1 MPEQGS
7 SEFINKL
14 KSYFLN
20 VLIVL
25 LAVLT
30 FYLLF
35 NFIKRA
41 TTSQSDAR
49 IETKDTSASQL
60 TRQPSN
66 QTLQI
71 DVQNGTGVQGLGN
84 KFMDYLRT
92 SGFDVVE
99 MGNFSSSDI
108 KTSMVIDRA
117 GNMKNAVRVARA
129 LGISE
134 TYVIQ
139 QVNKNYFL
147 DATVVIGRDY
157 QELNPYKQNQNNNT
171 NNTH

>member
-1 MPEQGS
+1 MPEPNS
-7 SEFINKL
+7 SEFVHKL
-14 KSYFLN
+14 KSYSLN

-30 FYLLF
+30 FYLF
-35 NFIKRA
+35 YNFIKRA
-41 TTSQSDAR
+41 TTSQPESK
-49 IETKDTSASQL
+49 IETKDTTASQL

-84 KFMDYLRT
+84 KFMEYLRT
-92 SGFDVVE
+92 NGFDVVE
-99 MGNFSSSDI
+99 MGNFSTSDI

-134 TYVIQ
+134 KYVIQ

-157 QELNPYKQNQNNNT
+157 EELNPFKQNQNNNSK
-171 NNTH
+171 